1 MTALYQLVRP
11 LFASVTALMLLS
23 ACATEYPN
31 QNPAGELFPSIEGQ
45 SLDQQAYRIPED
57 LQGEPTLLLI
67 GYRQNAQFDI
77 DRWMIGL
84 DMTGT
89 RVKMIEL
96 PTIQGFL
103 PRLFQSRIDN
113 GMRAG
118 IPQALWPVVVTVYE
132 DGERVQAFTGNER
145 PGNARVVLLGDRGQI
160 RFFYDRGFSVAALND
175 LRAALKQPAC
185 ISPEQGNSPDSLQ
198 CPET

>member
-1 MTALYQLVRP
+1 MKHLL
-11 LFASVTALMLLS
+11 ASVTALSLLG

-31 QNPAGELFPSIEGQ
+31 QNPAGKVFPSIEGQ
-45 SLDQQAYRIPED
+45 SLDQRAYRIPED

-89 RVKMIEL
+89 RVKLIEL
-96 PTIQGFL
+96 PAIQGFF

-118 IPQALWPVVVTVYE
+118 IPQALWPVVITVYE

-145 PGNARVVLLGDRGQI
+145 PGNARVVLLSDRGTI
-160 RFFYDRGFSVAALND
+160 RFFYDGGFSVAALND

-185 ISPEQGNSPDSLQ
+185 TRSEQDNPPGRLQ